1 MGGLFRGSFWS
12 RRIYL
17 PYSCVFR
24 RRLQDVFKTS
34 WSRRIYSY
42 WWYVF
47 KSPSRCFQD
56 VLQKLLQDVL
66 KTCSRCLD
74 KSSWRHVQ
82 DVLTSRLEDIF
93 KTSWQVVLKTSSKRL
108 QTSWKDVFKTYHQV
122 SIQLIFETYWEDD
135 YLQKDFPGLHFWE
148 IYGWGTTF
156 SRMNSLD
163 IPKLLKQLFKT
174 LYEVTRYYC

>member
-12 RRIYL
+12 RRIYS

-42 WWYVF
+42 WSYVF

-56 VLQKLLQDVL
+56 VLQNLF
-66 KTCSRCLD
+66 KT
-74 KSSWRHVQ
+74 SWRHVQ
-82 DVLTSRLEDIF
+82 DVLTSRLEDMF
-93 KTSWQVVLKTSSKRL
+93 KTSWQVALKTSSRRLGKSSWRRL
-108 QTSWKDVFKTYHQV
+108 QNVFKTSWKDVFKTYHQV

-148 IYGWGTTF
+148 IYGRGTTF
-156 SRMNSLD
+156 SRMNSLE